1 MGNNQ
6 CCRPRLRLL
15 RLQSRVRRSGFGLGL
30 LTLSRRF
37 LFSDSFLFSGT
48 HVPSHLCL
56 GPCKVQVA
64 QLQKHVQAGHAV
76 SLVGAPHKPAHGSKR
91 KACKNQFSNYATA
104 TSGKKRQARAPQQE
118 KRRRQKKRA
127 PRAMKTQAAAT
138 RQYTAKEIAAAYN
151 RLLSTRWA
159 WKRTTCPCGGNLVKV
174 KKKTAAQRGS
184 GRAFQRCS
192 RCKKWY
198 DVLATSHLPVVKAP
212 LPVVVSILEY
222 YFASIGC
229 PTPNQIGTHLGLSCD
244 GVVRKLVRVLRSAE
258 VRCAQQRQIGRELA
272 GHCKCL
278 PSTLNPE
285 PLNGLLKL
293 FVL

>member
-1 MGNNQ
+1 
-6 CCRPRLRLL
+6 
-15 RLQSRVRRSGFGLGL
+15 
-30 LTLSRRF
+30 
-37 LFSDSFLFSGT
+37 
-48 HVPSHLCL
+48 
-56 GPCKVQVA
+56 
-64 QLQKHVQAGHAV
+64 
-76 SLVGAPHKPAHGSKR
+76 
-91 KACKNQFSNYATA
+91 
-104 TSGKKRQARAPQQE
+104 
-118 KRRRQKKRA
+118 
-127 PRAMKTQAAAT
+127 MKTQAAAT
-138 RQYTAKEIAAAYN
+138 RQCTAKEIAAAYN

-198 DVLATSHLPVVKAP
+198 DVLATSQLPVVKAP

-222 YFASIGC
+222 Y
-229 PTPNQIGTHLGLSCD
+229 LGLRCD

>member
-1 MGNNQ
+1 M
-6 CCRPRLRLL
+6 
-15 RLQSRVRRSGFGLGL
+15 
-30 LTLSRRF
+30 
-37 LFSDSFLFSGT
+37 
-48 HVPSHLCL
+48 
-56 GPCKVQVA
+56 A

-184 GRAFQRCS
+184 SRAFQRCS

-222 YFASIGC
+222 YFASIGS
-229 PTPNQIGTHLGLSCD
+229 TPNQIGTHFGLSCD
-244 GVVRKLVRVLRSAE
+244 GVVRKLVRVLRSAGGAL
-258 VRCAQQRQIGRELA
+258 RSAASDRQRACWTLQVF
-272 GHCKCL
+272 
-278 PSTLNPE
+278 TLNPK
-285 PLNGLLKL
+285 P
-293 FVL
+293 